1 MMRRLLPSALMTRQF
16 GDRARFSVEV
26 GDATSPALRVVD
38 LWAAGKWLT
47 TDDNTAYVPSFTHY
61 LRLEADRVR
70 RGDVPPCPFPDR
82 TPQDTFRLLRADR
95 SGFAQQF
102 WFMRWS
108 EIVDNVS
115 TFACLDDELVIMF
128 EFWRATHP
136 APDELGQT
144 FVTRIRPEEFTSIAD
159 AAADFL
165 DAGTAR

>member
-1 MMRRLLPSALMTRQF
+1 MTRQF
-16 GDRARFSVEV
+16 GDRASFSVEV
-26 GDATSPALRVVD
+26 GDATSPALRIVD
-38 LWAAGKWLT
+38 LWAAGKCLT

-82 TPQDTFRLLRADR
+82 TPQEIFRLLRADGT
-95 SGFAQQF
+95 GFAQRF
-102 WFMRWS
+102 WFLRWS

-115 TFACLDDELVIMF
+115 AFACLDGELVLMF

-136 APDELGQT
+136 VPDELGKT
-144 FVTRIRPEEFTSIAD
+144 FVTRIRPDQFSSIAG
-159 AAADFL
+159 AAAEFL